1 MVMGW
6 MLRRRSAW
14 ASAATLTAA
23 AVTISTLA
31 ALHPGIPTADL
42 ELDDGGVWVTK
53 SSDLLVGHL
62 NYPSR
67 LLDGA
72 VRTRAADFDLLQSA
86 DTVAVV
92 DRVNSTLTTVD
103 PATVALGTDTV
114 LPAGAAVALGGR
126 TVGVLADGR
135 IYAVPVQSMTG
146 TTFDPESAIADVGE
160 AAALA
165 VTGTGAHLVAVS
177 ARDRALTQIDTATG
191 ESRSQG
197 LGELPDDTQL
207 SVTAVGERAVALD
220 AASGAVYLPQGAKV
234 EAPDAAGARLQQA
247 GADADGVYV
256 TTATALLRVPING
269 GDAEVVATVPK
280 GVPAAPVVVG
290 GCVYAVWSGTGAYVR
305 DCPGTGDDV
314 KLTIETT
321 PDAKLVLRT
330 NRRVVVVNDTVAGT
344 VWAVDQNAQRIEN
357 WDEVVPP
364 ASDDAQEEQSQD
376 EKPQFDLPERS
387 AQNTPPTAV
396 DDQYGARA
404 GRTTILRVTEN
415 DTDPD
420 GDLLSASLVSAPPS
434 GWDVQPVLGGAA
446 LQASIPANASGAT
459 ALRYRVDDGR
469 GGTAEATATVTV
481 RPPEVNE
488 PPVQK
493 RTDTILVE
501 AGASITYGV
510 LDAWSDPDGDDV
522 FLQSATVE
530 GGDLVTFRSNGV
542 VEYTA
547 ATAQPGIHE
556 VKLAVSDGR
565 ETTEGLLR
573 VDVRPADTLN
583 PVANADRVAAVA
595 GVPVTVAPLDNDLSP
610 TGRPLRLSKHDTVP
624 GATIT
629 PDFAA
634 GTFDFVSEQPGT
646 YYVQYLVTDG
656 PHSAVG
662 IVRIDVVAAGSSPL
676 PPVAVR
682 DLALLPVGRDTLV
695 DVLANDVDP
704 SGGIL
709 VVQTARVASGAGIS
723 VEVLEHRILR
733 VTDLSGLSSPVT
745 LTYTVSNG
753 TQSATGEVLV
763 MPVPLPA
770 QLRPPVTVDDTAIV
784 RVGDV
789 VSIPVLANDY
799 SPDNDTLRLEP
810 ALVETDVPDKDA
822 IFVDGDRIRFQAGSE
837 PGTVHA
843 TYEVSDS
850 QLNRTAGYLTI
861 QVLPADQG
869 SNSAPRPK
877 PVTAR
882 VIAGNTVRIAV
893 PLEGIDPDGDSV
905 ELVGVAS
912 NPTKGTVTTGDSW
925 FVYEA
930 YPDATGRDTFTYTVR
945 DRLGAE
951 AQNTVVVGVA
961 APGYDNQA
969 PYAVKDT
976 VTVKPGRRV
985 AVPVTANDSDPDG
998 DPISIDPNRLTVPD
1012 GVQGEVLGGRVVFT
1026 APEAAGQYAFTYTIA
1041 DAYGATAVGSLMVT
1055 VDPDA
1060 PPVAPIA
1067 RDDRVTPGQITS
1079 APTVDVAVLENDED
1093 PDGTVD
1099 DLRVTTSDPAVVVAG
1114 GVLTIT
1120 VQPTPQIV
1128 RYMLTDADGQTAQA
1142 FVFVPGLA
1150 TLTPSL
1156 ATTDPVTVISGETV
1170 RIALSD
1176 HVHVRPERVARVAT
1190 AESVRAGHADGSPML
1205 VDEHTLEYRS
1215 AAGYFGHDSLGVL
1228 VTDGTGPDDPEG
1240 LSGYVS
1246 IPIVVRPAQ
1255 NQSPIMRNASVTVA
1269 PGEGSQKV
1277 DLARLTRDPDEGD
1290 EDKLTFSIDGD
1301 VPAGFR
1307 ASISGTTL
1315 EVSADADAA
1324 AGATGS
1330 VRVLASDGTSAPGAG
1345 TIALTAVVSQRPFP
1359 VANDDVIARAD
1370 QGRTTTVDVLAN
1382 DINPFADK
1390 GPLEIVSARVDS
1402 GEGTATVARDRVD
1415 VTPAASFVGTMVVSY
1430 RIGDATKAVERQV
1443 EGRILL
1449 TVQGRPGAPGTP
1461 TVTSIQD
1468 RTVVLSWSTPT
1479 NNGSP
1484 ITGYTVTS
1492 PQGYSK
1498 TCAST
1503 TCTLDGLT
1511 NDVEY
1516 TFTVV
1521 ATNAVG
1527 DSDPSPSSAPA
1538 RPDARPD
1545 TPASPTTVFGDR
1557 SLAVSWA
1564 APRSTGSPVTSYN
1577 LEISP
1582 APATGPIQ
1590 RTGVSGTSLVWDGLQ
1605 NGVAYQVRVQAVN
1618 RAPEPSEWSPYSAA
1632 VVPAGVPDAPGAPS
1646 TTPATPVGAQAQI
1659 GVSWGAPASD
1669 NGDKVSEYTLTVKRG
1684 GTVMSTIPT
1693 SGTSQNVVV
1702 DTSETDYSFSVTA
1715 HNKAGESAPSAVSAP
1730 RRGAVAPGAPA
1741 KVVTSPRDQSVGV
1754 EITPGPLNG
1763 SRSDEIEYRYRVDQ
1777 TGSQGTLPASGGSI
1791 GGLSNGTAYT
1801 VSVWAVSSVQGVS
1814 PGGETRSNE
1823 SVPFGKPIL
1832 SFEQVNRQD
1841 RAVQFVWSINPNGRP
1856 ITSTNA
1862 PVGGDGRL
1870 SWTKDGLQPSESYTL
1885 NLSYTNEAGT
1895 TSDSRTG
1902 QANDPPPTRVW
1913 LTRSGN
1919 TIYMNWENVAA
1930 GSWPEVYEFRC
1941 WDVKRMT
1948 QSGNVNKV
1956 GVTAGSITAGNG
1968 SVAIDCGKPVQDTFS
1983 VEAKSNGPWLNWGE
1997 EERH

>member
-1 MVMGW
+1 MGW
-6 MLRRRSAW
+6 LWRRRGAV

-31 ALHPGIPTADL
+31 VLHPGIPTADV

-72 VRTRAADFDLLQSA
+72 VRTRAAEYDILQDG

-92 DRVNSTLTTVD
+92 DGVNSTLTLVD
-103 PATVALGTDTV
+103 PAEVALGSDTT
-114 LPAGAAVALGGR
+114 LPANASVALGGA
-126 TVGVLADGR
+126 TLGILADGR
-135 IYAVPVQSMTG
+135 IYSVSSTAITG
-146 TTFDPESAIADVGE
+146 ATFDPEAATADVGE
-160 AAALA
+160 GAAMAVSRSGARIVAASTRDGALLEVDASTGETRSQALGSLGDAAA
-165 VTGTGAHLVAVS
+165 
-177 ARDRALTQIDTATG
+177 
-191 ESRSQG
+191 
-197 LGELPDDTQL
+197 L
-207 SVTAVGERAVALD
+207 SVTAVGENGVGLDATSGTFYTRTGSAVAVP
-220 AASGAVYLPQGAKV
+220 GG
-234 EAPDAAGARLQQA
+234 EGARLQQP
-247 GADADGVYV
+247 GADADSVYIA
-256 TTATALLRVPING
+256 TETALLRQPLG
-269 GDAEVVATVPK
+269 GGEAETVATVSK
-280 GVPAAPVVVG
+280 GVPSAPVVVG
-290 GCVYAVWSGTGAYVR
+290 GCAYAVWSGTGAYVR
-305 DCPGTGDDV
+305 DCPGTDDDV
-314 KLTIETT
+314 QHTIETT
-321 PDAKLVLRT
+321 PDARLVLRT
-330 NRRVVVVNDTVAGT
+330 NRRVVVVNDTLAGT
-344 VWAVDQNAQRIEN
+344 VWAIDQNVQRIEN

-364 ASDDAQEEQSQD
+364 ASDEAEEEQSQD

-396 DDQYGARA
+396 DDQYGVRA
-404 GRTTILRVTEN
+404 GRTTIVRVTEN

-420 GDLLSASLVSAPPS
+420 GDLLSASLAGEPPS

-446 LQASIPANASGAT
+446 LQASVPANATGST

-469 GGTAEATATVTV
+469 GGTAEATATLSV

-488 PPVQK
+488 APVQK

-501 AGASITYGV
+501 AGAAITYGV

-522 FLQSATVE
+522 FLQNASVD

-542 VEYTA
+542 IEYTA
-547 ATAQPGIHE
+547 ATAQTGLHE
-556 VKLAVSDGR
+556 VKLLVSDGR
-565 ETTEGLLR
+565 ETTEGVLR
-573 VDVRPADTLN
+573 VDVRPSDTLN
-583 PVANADRVAAVA
+583 PVANADRVTAVA

-634 GTFDFVSEQPGT
+634 GTFDFVTDQPGT
-646 YYVQYLVTDG
+646 FYVQYLVTDG

-682 DLALLPVGRDTLV
+682 DLALLPAGRDTLV

-709 VVQTARVASGAGIS
+709 VVQTARVGPGAGIS

-733 VTDLSGLSSPVT
+733 VTDLSGLSAPVT
-745 LTYTVSNG
+745 MTYTVSNG

-763 MPVPLPA
+763 LPVPLPA

-789 VSIPVLANDY
+789 VSIPVLDNDY

-810 ALVETDVPDKDA
+810 ALVETDVPDA
-822 IFVDGDRIRFQAGSE
+822 ETIFVDGDRIRFQAGTE

-850 QLNRTAGYLTI
+850 QQNRTAGYLTI
-861 QVLPADQG
+861 QVLPPDEG

-877 PVTAR
+877 PVTSR

-912 NPTKGTVTTGDSW
+912 NPEKGAVTTGDSW

-951 AQNTVVVGVA
+951 AQSTVVVGVA
-961 APGYDNQA
+961 APGYDNQP

-998 DPISIDPNRLTVPD
+998 DRISIDPDGLTAPD
-1012 GVQGEVLGGRVVFT
+1012 GVAAEVLGGRAVLT
-1026 APEAAGQYAFTYTIA
+1026 APSTPGQYPFTYTIA
-1041 DAYGATAVGSLMVT
+1041 DSYGATAMGSLLVT

-1060 PPVAPIA
+1060 PAVAPIA
-1067 RDDRVTPGQITS
+1067 RDDRVVPGQITA

-1099 DLRVTTSDPAVVVAG
+1099 DLRVSTSDPSTSVGAG
-1114 GVLTIT
+1114 GILTIT
-1120 VQPTPQIV
+1120 LQPAAQIV
-1128 RYMLTDADGQTAQA
+1128 RYRLEDADGQTAQA
-1142 FVFVPGLA
+1142 FIFVPGVA
-1150 TLTPSL
+1150 TLVPTL
-1156 ATTDPVTVISGETV
+1156 ASTEPITVTSGETV
-1170 RIALSD
+1170 RIVLAD
-1176 HVHVRPERVARVAT
+1176 HVHVRPERQPRVAT
-1190 AESVRAGHADGSPML
+1190 ADSVRAGHADGSPML
-1205 VDEHTLEYRS
+1205 VDERTLDYRS
-1215 AAGYFGHDSLGVL
+1215 APGFFGRDSLGVL

-1240 LSGYVS
+1240 LSAYVS
-1246 IPIVVRPAQ
+1246 IPIRVLPGE
-1255 NQSPIMRNASVTVA
+1255 NQSPVLRNAAVSVA
-1269 PGEGSQKV
+1269 PGEGSQTL
-1277 DLARLTRDPDEGD
+1277 DLARLARDPDEGD
-1290 EDKLTFSIDGD
+1290 EDRLSFSIDGD

-1307 ASISGTTL
+1307 ASISGTTM
-1315 EVSADADAA
+1315 EVSAEPDAA

-1345 TIALTAVVSQRPFP
+1345 TITLTAVVSQRPFP
-1359 VANDDVIARAD
+1359 VANDDVVARAD
-1370 QGRTTTVDVLAN
+1370 QGRTTSVDVLAN
-1382 DINPFADK
+1382 DINPFADQ
-1390 GPLEIVSARVDS
+1390 GPLELVSARVDS
-1402 GEGTATVARDRVD
+1402 GEGTAEVSGGRVD
-1415 VTPAASFVGTMVVSY
+1415 VTPAGDFVGTMIVGY
-1430 RIGDATKAVERQV
+1430 RIADATASAERQV
-1443 EGRILL
+1443 EGRVLL
-1449 TVQGRPGAPGTP
+1449 TVQGRPGVPGTP

-1492 PQGYSK
+1492 PQGYTT
-1498 TCAST
+1498 TCAAT

-1557 SLAVSWA
+1557 SLAVTWA

-1632 VVPAGVPDAPGAPS
+1632 VVPAGVPDAPGAPT
-1646 TTPATPVGAQAQI
+1646 TTPATPVGSQAQI
-1659 GVSWGAPASD
+1659 GVSWAAPASD
-1669 NGDKVSEYTLTVKRG
+1669 NGDRVSSYTLTVKRG
-1684 GTVMSTIPT
+1684 GSVVNTIET
-1693 SGTSQNVVV
+1693 SATSQNVVV
-1702 DTSETDYSFSVTA
+1702 DTSETDYAFSVTA
-1715 HNKAGESAPSAVSAP
+1715 RNKAGDSAASADSAP

-1741 KVVTSPRDQSVGV
+1741 KVVTTPRDQSMGV

-1763 SRSDEIEYRYRVDQ
+1763 SRSDEIQYRYRVDQ
-1777 TGSQGTLPASGGSI
+1777 TGAQGTLPVSGGSI
-1791 GGLSNGTAYT
+1791 SGLSNGSAYT
-1801 VSVWAVSSVQGVS
+1801 VSVWAISSVQGVS
-1814 PGGETRSNE
+1814 PGAETRSNE
-1823 SVPFGKPIL
+1823 SVPFGKPII

-1841 RAVQFVWSINPNGRP
+1841 RAVQFVWSVNANGRP

-1862 PVGGDGRL
+1862 PVGGEGRL

-1895 TSDSRTG
+1895 SSDSRTG

-1919 TIYMNWENVAA
+1919 TIYMNWENVAP

-1941 WDVKRMT
+1941 WDVPRMT

-1956 GVTAGSITAGNG
+1956 GVTPGSITAGNG
-1968 SVAIDCGKPVQDTFS
+1968 SVAINCGKPVTDDFS
-1983 VEAKSNGPWLNWGE
+1983 VEAKSFGPWLNWGE
-1997 EERH
+1997 QQTN

>member
-1 MVMGW
+1 LGINW
-6 MLRRRSAW
+6 LWRRRGAV
-14 ASAATLTAA
+14 ASGATLTAA
-23 AVTISTLA
+23 AVIISTLA

-53 SSDLLVGHL
+53 TSDLLVGHL

-72 VRTRAADFDLLQSA
+72 LRTRAADFDILQDG
-86 DTVAVV
+86 DTVGVV
-92 DRVNSTLTTVD
+92 DAVNSTLTLVD
-103 PATVALGTDTV
+103 PASVALGNDTT
-114 LPAGAAVALGGR
+114 LPEKSAVALGG
-126 TVGVLADGR
+126 TTFAVLAGGHV
-135 IYAVPVQSMTG
+135 YTVPSTSLTG
-146 TTFDPESAIADVGE
+146 TTFDAD
-160 AAALA
+160 AATADIGDGGA
-165 VTGTGAHLVAVS
+165 VAVSRSGAHIVAVS
-177 ARDRALTQIDTATG
+177 ARDAALLTIDSATG
-191 ESRSQG
+191 EARSQA
-197 LGELPDDTQL
+197 LPKLADDAAL
-207 SVTAVGERAVALD
+207 EATAVGEQGVAL
-220 AASGAVYLPQGAKV
+220 ATASGTLYTPGGTAVELPDGQ
-234 EAPDAAGARLQQA
+234 GARLQEA
-247 GADADGVYV
+247 GADADSVYV
-256 TTATALLRVPING
+256 ATPTALLREPLG
-269 GDAEVVATVPK
+269 GGTPETVATVAK
-280 GVPAAPVVVG
+280 GVPSAPVVVG
-290 GCVYAVWSGTGAYVR
+290 GCAYAVWSGTGAYVR
-305 DCPGTGDDV
+305 DCPGTADDV
-314 KLTIETT
+314 QLTIETT
-321 PDAKLVLRT
+321 PDAHLVLRA

-344 VWAVDQNAQRIEN
+344 VWAVEQNALRIEN

-396 DDQYGARA
+396 DDQYGVRA

-420 GDLLSASLVSAPPS
+420 GDLLSASLVSDPPS

-446 LQASIPANASGAT
+446 LQASVPANASGAT

-469 GGTAEATATVTV
+469 GGAAEATATVTV

-493 RTDTILVE
+493 RIDTVLVE
-501 AGASITYGV
+501 AGASLTYGV

-522 FLQSATVE
+522 FLQNATVE
-530 GGDLVTFRSNGV
+530 GGDQVTFRSNGV
-542 VEYTA
+542 LEYTA
-547 ATAQPGIHE
+547 ATAQTGIHE
-556 VKLAVSDGR
+556 VKLVVSDGR
-565 ETTEGLLR
+565 ETTEGVLR
-573 VDVRPADTLN
+573 VDVRPVDSLN
-583 PVANADRVAAVA
+583 PVANADRVTAVA
-595 GVPVTVAPLDNDLSP
+595 GVAVTVAPLDNDLSP
-610 TGRPLRLSKHDTVP
+610 TGRALRLSKHDTVP

-629 PDFAA
+629 PDFTAE
-634 GTFDFVSEQPGT
+634 TFDFVAEQPGT

-662 IVRIDVVAAGSSPL
+662 IVRIDVVAAGASPL

-682 DLALLPVGRDTLV
+682 DLALLPTGRSTLV

-704 SGGIL
+704 AGGIL
-709 VVQTARVASGAGIS
+709 VVQTAHVPATAGVS
-723 VEVLEHRILR
+723 VEVLENRILR
-733 VTDLSGLSSPVT
+733 VTDLSGLSGPVT

-770 QLRPPVTVDDTAIV
+770 QLRPPVTVDDTAVV

-789 VSIPVLANDY
+789 VSVSVLANDY

-810 ALVETDVPDKDA
+810 TLVETDAPDKDA
-822 IFVDGDRIRFQAGSE
+822 IFVDGDRIRFQAGAE

-850 QLNRTAGYLTI
+850 QQNRTAGYLTI

-882 VIAGNTVRIAV
+882 VIAGNTVRIAI
-893 PLEGIDPDGDSV
+893 PLTGIDTDGDSV

-912 NPTKGTVTTGDSW
+912 NPQKGTVTTGDSW

-951 AQNTVVVGVA
+951 AQSTVVVGVA

-998 DPISIDPNRLTVPD
+998 DPISIDPNGLTVPE
-1012 GVQGEVLGGRVVFT
+1012 GVDAEILGGRVVVT
-1026 APEAAGQYAFTYTIA
+1026 APGTPGQYTFSYTIA
-1041 DAYGATAVGSLMVT
+1041 DSYGATAVGALLVT
-1055 VDPDA
+1055 VEPNA
-1060 PPVAPIA
+1060 PAVAPIA
-1067 RDDRVTPGQITS
+1067 RDDRVPSGRITS
-1079 APTVDVAVLENDED
+1079 APTVDVNVLENDED
-1093 PDGTVD
+1093 PDGTVE
-1099 DLRVTTSDPAVVVAG
+1099 DLRVTTSDSTVTVGASG
-1114 GVLTIT
+1114 ILTVT
-1120 VQPTPQIV
+1120 LQPTPQII
-1128 RYMLTDADGQTAQA
+1128 RYRVEDADAQMAQA
-1142 FVFVPGLA
+1142 FVFVPGLDA
-1150 TLTPSL
+1150 LVPTL
-1156 ATTDPVTVISGETV
+1156 ATTEPITVTSGEAV
-1170 RIALSD
+1170 RIELAD
-1176 HVHVRPERVARVAT
+1176 RVHVRPEREPRIAT
-1190 AESVRAGHADGSPML
+1190 ADSVRAGHADGSPMII
-1205 VDEHTLEYRS
+1205 DEHTLEYRS
-1215 AAGYFGHDSLGVL
+1215 AAGFFGRDSLGVL
-1228 VTDGTGPDDPEG
+1228 VTDGTGPDDPQG

-1246 IPIVVRPAQ
+1246 IPITVVPAQ
-1255 NQSPIMRNASVTVA
+1255 NQSPIMRNASVQVA
-1269 PGEGSQKV
+1269 PGESSQKL
-1277 DLARLTRDPDEGD
+1277 DLGRLTRDPDEGD
-1290 EDKLTFSIDGD
+1290 EEKLSFSIDGD
-1301 VPAGFR
+1301 APAGFR
-1307 ASISGTTL
+1307 ASISGRTL
-1315 EVSADADAA
+1315 EVSADADLE
-1324 AGATGS
+1324 AGATGT

-1345 TIALTAVVSQRPFP
+1345 SIALTAVVSQRPFP

-1370 QGRTTTVDVLAN
+1370 QGRTTSVDALAN

-1390 GPLEIVSARVDS
+1390 GPLELISARVDS
-1402 GEGTATVARDRVD
+1402 GQGTAVVNGSRVD
-1415 VTPAASFVGTMVVSY
+1415 VTPAADFVGTMVVSY
-1430 RIGDATKAVERQV
+1430 RIGDATKSAERQV
-1443 EGRILL
+1443 DGRILL

-1484 ITGYTVTS
+1484 ITGYKVSS

-1521 ATNAVG
+1521 ATNEVG

-1557 SLAVSWA
+1557 SLTVTWS

-1590 RTGVSGTSLVWDGLQ
+1590 RTGVGGTSIVWDGLQ

-1618 RAPEPSEWSPYSAA
+1618 RAPDPSEWSPYSAA
-1632 VVPAGVPDAPGAPS
+1632 VVPAGVPSAPGTPT

-1659 GVSWGAPASD
+1659 GVSWATPAD
-1669 NGDKVSEYTLTVKRG
+1669 ENGDRVSGYTLTVKRG
-1684 GTVMSTIPT
+1684 GTVVNTIPT
-1693 SGTSQNVVV
+1693 TATSQNVVV
-1702 DTSETDYSFSVTA
+1702 ETSETDYSFSVTA
-1715 HNKAGESAPSAVSAP
+1715 RNKAGDSAASADSAP

-1741 KVVTSPRDQSVGV
+1741 NVVLTPRDQSVGV

-1763 SRSDEIEYRYRVDQ
+1763 SRSSEIVYHYRVDQ
-1777 TGSQGTLPASGGSI
+1777 TGAQGTLPPSGGSI
-1791 GGLSNGTAYT
+1791 GGLANGATYT
-1801 VSVWAVSSVQGVS
+1801 VSVWATSSVQGVS
-1814 PGGETRSNE
+1814 PGAETRSNE
-1823 SVPFGKPIL
+1823 AVPFGKPIL
-1832 SFEQVNRQD
+1832 TFNEVNRQD
-1841 RAVQFVWSINPNGRP
+1841 HAVQFVWTVNANGRP
-1856 ITSTNA
+1856 ITGTNA
-1862 PVGGDGRL
+1862 PVGGEGRL
-1870 SWTKDGLQPSESYTL
+1870 SWTKDGLQPSEAYTL

-1902 QANDPPPTRVW
+1902 QANDPPPKGMTISQPNGGIGVRLVVQGFEPNRTLSVACWVTPRADGQEGRSIGSFSVTTDASGAGDWNWPSTCQMTGGGYGNLRVGNEIW
-1913 LTRSGN
+1913 SN
-1919 TIYMNWENVAA
+1919 TI
-1930 GSWPEVYEFRC
+1930 
-1941 WDVKRMT
+1941 K
-1948 QSGNVNKV
+1948 
-1956 GVTAGSITAGNG
+1956 
-1968 SVAIDCGKPVQDTFS
+1968 
-1983 VEAKSNGPWLNWGE
+1983 LN
-1997 EERH
+1997 